1 MPADSLL
8 QKLIHLESL
17 LRYRECDPSLRNEVM
32 EAQQDVLNMQR
43 EMLRVLKENEQLRA
57 QSALATPKA
66 AGPVKS
72 RRFFVVKAS

>member
-1 MPADSLL
+1 VPADSLL

-43 EMLRVLKENEQLRA
+43 EMLRVLKENEQLRT
-57 QSALATPKA
+57 QLALAAPKA
-66 AGPVKS
+66 APAKS